1 MNKLVRYLRI
11 NEIKGEIKE
20 GNEKK
25 KKTRQQQQQQQT
37 TKKITLKF
45 SFYKIRM
52 HTNLTL

>member
-25 KKTRQQQQQQQT
+25 TRQQQQQQQT
-37 TKKITLKF
+37 TKKIALKF

-52 HTNLTL
+52 YTNLTL